1 MPSFSGLVSTSSK
14 EIIMDSSAPLSEEE
28 LVELAELQAQ
38 IKRKLAI
45 VLADPKTPETF
56 KDAFMN
62 NGEKA

>member
-1 MPSFSGLVSTSSK
+1 
-14 EIIMDSSAPLSEEE
+14 MDSSAPLSEEE